1 MPTATSSLGSL
12 THLRVLLHA
21 ADRTGP
27 PMLARALLRQ
37 VRATRPE
44 IRLDVVA
51 FRGGEM
57 VAELAELG
65 PVTVLL
71 HDHEA
76 WDHAAPDP
84 ARVAELETLTG
95 ALDRPDAVLLV
106 SVSGGQCL
114 PYFPGR
120 SDAPGGPPPVVSW
133 VVEQGEDLH
142 WLDAPVDVSARTD
155 VWLAGSAT
163 TRDELVGRL
172 GPSVS
177 VEVVPEFVEAPDEP
191 PADVVAAR
199 RTELR
204 GGADELLV
212 VGAGIATVR
221 KAPDLFLE
229 AAAVAGHRDHDD
241 AFVWLGGAD
250 DPLWPLVAAERDR
263 LGLDHFTL
271 APSVPDLTPTLAAA
285 DVFLHPARLDAFPL
299 VCLHAVLAG
308 TPVVAFSGAG
318 GVPEML
324 GDTFVGAPYPDLT
337 GLVDALDR
345 LRDPQVRAQVA
356 AAQLAHVAP
365 RFTSATAGESV
376 VDAVRRAVTAAAHA
390 QEAAP

>member
-1 MPTATSSLGSL
+1 MTGPTTGPGRLQ
-12 THLRVLLHA
+12 VLLHA

-27 PMLARALLRQ
+27 PMLARALLRH
-37 VRATRPE
+37 VRAAHPE
-44 IRLDVVA
+44 VQVDVVA

-57 VAELAELG
+57 VPELAELTG
-65 PVTVLL
+65 RGAVTVLL
-71 HDHEA
+71 HDHEH

-84 ARVAELETLTG
+84 GRVADLAALTCG
-95 ALDRPDAVLLV
+95 LDRPDAVLLV
-106 SVSGGQCL
+106 SISGGQCL
-114 PYFPGR
+114 PYLTGPGHTE
-120 SDAPGGPPPVVSW
+120 DPAPVVSW

-142 WLDAPVDVSARTD
+142 WLDAPVDVATRTD

-172 GPSVS
+172 GASVR
-177 VEVVPEFVEAPDEP
+177 VEVVPEFVEAPAEP

-199 RTELR
+199 RTTLR

-229 AAAVAGHRDHDD
+229 AAAVARHRDHDD
-241 AFVWLGGAD
+241 AFVWLGGTD

-263 LGLDHFTL
+263 LGLDHFVMS
-271 APSVPDLTPTLAAA
+271 PSVPDLTPTLAAA
-285 DVFLHPARLDAFPL
+285 DVFLHTARLDAFPL

-324 GDTFVGAPYPDLT
+324 GDAFVGAPYPDLG
-337 GLVDALDR
+337 GLVDQLDR
-345 LRDPQVRAQVA
+345 LRDPRVRAQVA

-365 RFTSATAGESV
+365 RFTSATAGETV
-376 VDAVRRAVTAAAHA
+376 VAAAARAVGGPAAA
-390 QEAAP
+390 QGTSS